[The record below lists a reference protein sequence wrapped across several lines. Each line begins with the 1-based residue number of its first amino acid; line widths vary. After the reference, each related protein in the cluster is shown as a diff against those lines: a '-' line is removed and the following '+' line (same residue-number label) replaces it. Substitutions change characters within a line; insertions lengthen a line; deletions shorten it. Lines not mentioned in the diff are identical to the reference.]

1 MLLYTGG
8 VLLYYLIPLSSTVY
22 CILLGYITNEKF
34 DTPEKKAREFDA
46 SLPDVHYEMKHK
58 QELLM
63 HVDNVISLRVDEV
76 SPQIRYDNYSDVVVD
91 EGIDDDDDDI
101 DDRHT
106 IVH

>member
-1 MLLYTGG
+1 
-8 VLLYYLIPLSSTVY
+8 
-22 CILLGYITNEKF
+22 
-34 DTPEKKAREFDA
+34 
-46 SLPDVHYEMKHK
+46 
-58 QELLM
+58 M